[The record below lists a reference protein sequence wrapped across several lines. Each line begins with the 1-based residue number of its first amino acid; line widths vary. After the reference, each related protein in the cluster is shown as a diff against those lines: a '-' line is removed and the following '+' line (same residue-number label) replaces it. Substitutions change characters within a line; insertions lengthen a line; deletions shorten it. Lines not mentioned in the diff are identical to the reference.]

1 MLPPPSGFSQALVRA
16 NALAERGFQSWLFD
30 PAMLF
35 GAPVMWWDD
44 RGPRPRPHEG
54 LDLCLYW
61 GQGLE
66 AGQLGTHTQIP
77 AMYDGT
83 VVHLCTDF
91 IGRSVMMEH
100 RWPGVPGGGRPGCY
114 YTLYGHTRPRAG
126 LAAGQTV
133 RQGEIVATLAPVTR
147 PGATVL
153 PHLHISV
160 GWSPAPVAPERLD
173 WNLLPEVLTLL
184 DPLPLLS

>member
-1 MLPPPSGFSQALVRA
+1 
-16 NALAERGFQSWLFD
+16 
-30 PAMLF
+30 MLF
-35 GAPVMWWDD
+35 GAPQMWWDD

-54 LDLCLYW
+54 LDLCFYW
-61 GQGLE
+61 SQGLE
-66 AGQLGTHTQIP
+66 TRQVDVQTQIP

-83 VVHLCTDF
+83 VVHLCEDL

-100 RWPGVPGGGRPGCY
+100 RWPAMPGCI

-126 LAAGQTV
+126 LAVGQTI
-133 RQGEIVATLAPVTR
+133 RAGEIVARLAPVTR

-160 GWSPAPVAPERLD
+160 GWSSEPVAPERLA
-173 WNLLPEVLTLL
+173 WNILPEVLHLL
-184 DPLPLLS
+184 DPLPLLSSGH